1 MHAKKL
7 RLKAQRYLLLFIFSA
22 LGTLQC
28 EQQTTAKAILKKP
41 SAKLYATTL
50 PNKLDSK
57 TVTISKAPDTFGS
70 THFIIGCT
78 NATVRKPKASGKIS
92 PNASSDNIQALFSP
106 DHNVRE
112 RLISFIANEKKS
124 IKIAAFS
131 FTDPDITDALCT
143 ARKKGIMVTVI
154 TDPNSLQDRG
164 GKIGILCES
173 GIEVR
178 VYNANYAKNT
188 APSYMHHKFV
198 IFQEN
203 ENDLPILW
211 TGSLN
216 LTKSACNKNQ
226 ENVTIIR
233 DAKTIADFKAQYEIL
248 LERSKSYR

>member
-7 RLKAQRYLLLFIFSA
+7 RLNTQRHLLLLIFST

-28 EQQTTAKAILKKP
+28 MPKTLTKTIPKK
-41 SAKLYATTL
+41 TL
-50 PNKLDSK
+50 PNKLNNR
-57 TVTISKAPDTFGS
+57 TITISKAPETFGK
-70 THFIIGCT
+70 THFIVG
-78 NATVRKPKASGKIS
+78 AAKVKVKQPPASKKMSTDNS
-92 PNASSDNIQALFSP
+92 PDDIQVLFSP

-112 RLISFIANEKKS
+112 RLLSFIANEQKS

-131 FTDPDITDALCT
+131 FTDPEITDALCA
-143 ARKKGIMVTVI
+143 ARKKGVTVGVI

-203 ENDLPILW
+203 ENDLPVLW

-233 DAKTIADFKAQYEIL
+233 DAKTIADFIAQYEIL